1 MESKELGRPAKNLS
15 MHEQRPLILLT
26 NDDGIHAE
34 GLLRLKEVASALG
47 DVVVVAPE
55 TEQSA
60 VGHSITL
67 YDPIKAHEV
76 YKNGELYGF
85 SIGGTPADSVKLAL
99 HYLLPRKPHLV
110 MSGINNGANVGINVL
125 YSGTVS
131 AATEAAILGV
141 PGIAVS
147 IAAKRNP
154 PFDSAFPF
162 IEKIARWALQNNIP
176 PGVALNLNVPA
187 IPYEQIRGLKV
198 TRQSLAKFHET
209 FERREDP
216 RGDSYYWLSGESLA
230 SVDEDDVDIV
240 CIQKGYA
247 SVTPLFYDLTA
258 HKHTEEIACALKL
271 N

>member
-1 MESKELGRPAKNLS
+1 MSDE
-15 MHEQRPLILLT
+15 RPLILLT

-34 GLLRLKEVASALG
+34 GLARLKEIASTLG
-47 DVVVVAPE
+47 EVVIVAPDR
-55 TEQSA
+55 EQSA

-76 YKNGELYGF
+76 YKDGVLYGF

-99 HYLLPRKPHLV
+99 HYLLPRKPGLV
-110 MSGINNGANVGINVL
+110 ISGINNGANVGINVL

-154 PFDSAFPF
+154 PFANVFPF
-162 IEKIARWALQNNIP
+162 VRQIASWVLKNNLP
-176 PGVALNLNVPA
+176 SGVALNLNVPA
-187 IPYEQIRGLKV
+187 IPQEQIQGLKV
-198 TRQSLAKFHET
+198 TRQSLTRFQET

-230 SVDEDDVDIV
+230 SVDEEGVDIL
-240 CIQKGYA
+240 CLKEGFA
-247 SVTPLFYDLTA
+247 SVTPLYYDLTA
-258 HKHTEEIACALKL
+258 HKYTEELACVLR
-271 N
+271 